1 MWGACR
7 DWHTGSL
14 LCKQK
19 AAANLSSVAFT
30 EDSSHI
36 LTAGKATLKVR
47 GNTSTQWDACMA
59 LSSCLNHN

>member
-1 MWGACR
+1 MVPRCMPTLMLACHVGCVCR

-19 AAANLSSVAFT
+19 AAADLSSVAFT

-36 LTAGKATLKVR
+36 LTAGKATLKV
-47 GNTSTQWDACMA
+47 
-59 LSSCLNHN
+59 